1 MVWTRAVAGG
11 DSKKCLD
18 SGSILKVELIRF
30 LAKLDKG
37 RERERE
43 FIKDNAKVFILII
56 RNKENMANRKKRI
69 EDSKYKQLFQ
79 GVLVKREAKKRS
91 AHHRRNGGRRT

>member
-18 SGSILKVELIRF
+18 SGSILKVGLIRF

-43 FIKDNAKVFILII
+43 NSLKIMLRF
-56 RNKENMANRKKRI
+56 
-69 EDSKYKQLFQ
+69 S
-79 GVLVKREAKKRS
+79 S
-91 AHHRRNGGRRT
+91 

>member
-37 RERERE
+37 REKERER
-43 FIKDNAKVFILII
+43 I
-56 RNKENMANRKKRI
+56 
-69 EDSKYKQLFQ
+69 
-79 GVLVKREAKKRS
+79 
-91 AHHRRNGGRRT
+91 H